1 LLLFHQI
8 MVASFKRY
16 NRKGPTSLESLV
28 GIFLLSLSLV
38 GWVYADGRHI
48 NKCTLDPNH
57 LII

>member
-1 LLLFHQI
+1 

-16 NRKGPTSLESLV
+16 NRKGPTLLESLV

-38 GWVYADGRHI
+38 GWVYADGRYI